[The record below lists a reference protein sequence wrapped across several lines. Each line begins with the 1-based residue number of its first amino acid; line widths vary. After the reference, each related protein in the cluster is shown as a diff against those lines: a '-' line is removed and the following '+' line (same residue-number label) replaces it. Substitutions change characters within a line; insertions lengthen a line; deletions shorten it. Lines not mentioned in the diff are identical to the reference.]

1 MKNAG
6 LPALMVLLIGFA
18 APAGAQE
25 YFYENGAYVALGAQA
40 SFISRDK
47 KINYGF
53 GRFCDPT
60 PVCIPLAP
68 PLSATGIRDVA
79 PSPALTVGYKFNDDN
94 FLSLSGDWARYS
106 INRSVGATD
115 ANGFTAISVDGQQH
129 VSLPPGN
136 GPVDVGLD
144 WNSDVYNVALEYQR
158 RLTSGRL
165 GGVLGL
171 LGFKLRH
178 EGQEF
183 NAKAFGAN
191 RVLDSYTES
200 LDEFL
205 FGPYA
210 GLKISFKPQDDSNL
224 NFNIKGAAGWYFK
237 SAFFQGR
244 NRYFDGEH
252 FSQEDHS
259 KQGTVFVMAGLDV
272 AYAFSRNWFL
282 DASYEFNWINQ
293 AAHISNTD
301 VSKHGKP
308 SKIAGSAVVTH
319 APGLKLIFKFN

>member
-1 MKNAG
+1 MKTVG
-6 LPALMVLLIGFA
+6 LLVLIILLDGSVMPAA
-18 APAGAQE
+18 AQE

-53 GRFCDPT
+53 ARFCDPT

-68 PLSATGIRDVA
+68 PLNATGIRDVA
-79 PSPALTVGYKFNDDN
+79 PSPKLTIGYKFNDDN
-94 FLSLSGDWARYS
+94 IMSLSGDWAHYS
-106 INRSVGATD
+106 VNRSVGTTD
-115 ANGFTAISVDGQQH
+115 ANGFTAISVDGQEH

-144 WNSDVYNVALEYQR
+144 WNSDVYNIALEYQR
-158 RLTSGRL
+158 RLTSGDL

-178 EGQEF
+178 ESQEF
-183 NAKAFGAN
+183 KARAFGAA
-191 RVLDSYTES
+191 RVLDSYRES

-210 GLKISFKPQDDSNL
+210 GLKISFKPRADSNF
-224 NFNIKGAAGWYFK
+224 NFNMKGAAGWYFK
-237 SAFFQGR
+237 NAFFEGR
-244 NRYFDGEH
+244 NRYFNGEH
-252 FSQEDHS
+252 FSQDDHS
-259 KQGTVFVMAGLDV
+259 KQGTVFVTAGLDI
-272 AYAFSRNWFL
+272 AYALTKNWHL

-293 AAHISNTD
+293 AAHIFNPD
-301 VSKHGKP
+301 VSKHGIP
-308 SKIAGSAVVTH
+308 SKIVGSGVFTH
-319 APGLKLIFKFN
+319 APGLKLTYKF